1 MIAVDVWRKSPLATF
16 LLLPG
21 LLALPSDQWEQA
33 TLEGAG
39 VLGRMGHVTLPWLR
53 QLLLAV
59 ALLLAGDGL
68 GSFETVLVLTGGG
81 PGSATVTPALYSFEK
96 AFTAHVWQIGVTA
109 AWLIVAGIA
118 LLGVCYLAMLRREL
132 KPDG

>member
-1 MIAVDVWRKSPLATF
+1 
-16 LLLPG
+16 
-21 LLALPSDQWEQA
+21 
-33 TLEGAG
+33 
-39 VLGRMGHVTLPWLR
+39 MGQVTLPWLR
-53 QLLLAV
+53 QLLLPV
-59 ALLLAGDGL
+59 ALLLAGDAL

-96 AFTAHVWQIGVTA
+96 AFTAHAWPIGVTA

-118 LLGVCYLAMLRREL
+118 LLGVCYLGMLRREL